1 MSAGIYNITLE
12 QGADF
17 AVVFTCTGS
26 DNVTPIN
33 FTGATII
40 TQIRNQVDG
49 SLVGQ
54 FTVTNGGTN
63 GVITNTLLG
72 ITSKNYVTG
81 THKYDTLVIY
91 SNGVRQRLMEG
102 YCIIDPDQSVA

>member
-72 ITSKNYVTG
+72 
-81 THKYDTLVIY
+81 